1 MWILK
6 LLILLL
12 VAVIGAAL
20 TVVNPEPV
28 RLDLYMVSFQS
39 PLPLILVGALAL
51 GGLLGILASLG
62 LILRIKRENLKLRRK
77 AQLAE
82 REISNLRILPI
93 KDL

>member
-1 MWILK
+1 LWILK

>member
-1 MWILK
+1 LWILK

-62 LILRIKRENLKLRRK
+62 LILRIKRENLRLRRK
-77 AQLAE
+77 AHLAE

>member
-62 LILRIKRENLKLRRK
+62 LILRIKRENLRLRRK